1 MLRSFRNRADA
12 GQQLASRLMHLKIQ
26 APVVLALP
34 RGGVPVAFEIAQALQ
49 TPLDLV
55 MVRKI
60 GSPWQPEL
68 AAAAVVDGDDPQI
81 VENPDVMAMLR
92 LTEDFIK
99 TEAARELKEIERRR
113 SLYLSGRTSIPLKG
127 RAVILVDD
135 GIATGATAR
144 AALKAVRKAGAEHVV
159 LAVPVA
165 PPDTVAALRP
175 DADEIV
181 CLSQPAYFGGI
192 SQFYAD
198 FHQVGDD
205 EVISLLNRASTSNA
219 ARPQVSG
226 PSDAPVESEGP
237 EPKRIEESLP

>member
-12 GQQLASRLMHLKIQ
+12 GQQLSSRLMHLKVQ

-34 RGGVPVAFEIAQALQ
+34 RGGVPVGFEIAQVLQ
-49 TPLDLV
+49 APLDLV

-113 SLYLSGRTSIPLKG
+113 SLYLSGRTRIPLKG

-144 AALKAVRKAGAEHVV
+144 AAMKAVRKAGAERVV

-165 PPDTVAALRP
+165 PPETIAALRP
-175 DADEIV
+175 DADEVV
-181 CLSQPAYFGGI
+181 CLSQPAFFGGI

-198 FHQVGDD
+198 FHQVGDN
-205 EVISLLNRASTSNA
+205 EVIDLLNRAATFGGGK
-219 ARPQVSG
+219 PQL
-226 PSDAPVESEGP
+226 SEPP
-237 EPKRIEESLP
+237 EAQV

>member
-1 MLRSFRNRADA
+1 MLRSFRDRADA
-12 GQQLASRLMHLKIQ
+12 GQQLSSRLMHLKVQ

-34 RGGVPVAFEIAQALQ
+34 RGGVPVGFEVAQALQ
-49 TPLDLV
+49 APLDLV

-60 GSPWQPEL
+60 GTPWQPEL
-68 AAAAVVDGDDPQI
+68 AAAAVVDGEDPQI
-81 VENPDVMAMLR
+81 VENPDVMAMLH

-113 SLYLSGRTSIPLKG
+113 ILYLSGRIRVPLMG
-127 RAVILVDD
+127 RTVILVDD

-165 PPDTVAALRP
+165 PPETIAALRP

-192 SQFYAD
+192 SQFYAE

-205 EVISLLNRASTSNA
+205 EVISLLNRAATFGSA
-219 ARPQVSG
+219 KPQVSG
-226 PSDAPVESEGP
+226 PADAAVEIGLR
-237 EPKRIEESLP
+237 K